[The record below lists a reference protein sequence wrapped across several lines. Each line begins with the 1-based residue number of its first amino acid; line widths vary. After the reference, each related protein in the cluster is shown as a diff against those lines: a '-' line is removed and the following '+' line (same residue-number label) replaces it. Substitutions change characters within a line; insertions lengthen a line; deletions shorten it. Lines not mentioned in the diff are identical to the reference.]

1 MRKSLPPWVRA
12 PLLALV
18 PLLLAAAVGGAD
30 LSAQQQVYD
39 LVVRGGRVLDGTGN
53 PWYRADIAIIG
64 DRVAAV
70 GDLSGARGHREI
82 DASGLYVA
90 PGFIDVHS
98 HAGSGLD
105 QPELGGARPLLAQGV
120 TTVFVNPDGGGAVD
134 LAEQRRELLANHPG
148 INVAQMVPHGS
159 VRRTV
164 IGMADRAPTNAELDR
179 MRGLVRE
186 GMEQGAFGLSTGP
199 WYAPGSYS
207 TTEELVELAKVAAA
221 HGGAYSSHIR
231 DEADFNVGL
240 VAAVDEVIRIARE
253 AQLPSVITHLKALG
267 PRVWGFS
274 AALVH
279 RIERAREEGLEVYA
293 DQYPYTASATSLS
306 GALVPRWA
314 LAGGDSALQRRIGEP
329 AERARLRA
337 GIVENLDRRGGA
349 PRLQF
354 RRFRPDPSIEGRSL
368 QWYADR
374 EGLEAP
380 DAVIELLTRG
390 GASVVS
396 FNMVD
401 SDVETLMRQPW
412 MMTSSDG
419 GLVPMDEGVPHP
431 RSYGSHPR
439 KIRLYVRE
447 KGVLDLAAAVRS
459 MTSLPAQVFQIA
471 DRGMIRPGAYADL
484 VVFDL
489 EKVND
494 PATFQEPHQLAEG
507 MAYVLVNGQPA
518 IDEGRF
524 TEERAGRV
532 LDRQENS
539 AQGSEGQE

>member
-1 MRKSLPPWVRA
+1 MSLPLWARA

-18 PLLLAAAVGGAD
+18 PLFLSAAAGVPP

-39 LVVRGGRVLDGTGN
+39 LVLRGGRVLDGTGN
-53 PWYRADIAIIG
+53 PWYRADVAIIG

-70 GDLSGARGHREI
+70 GDLSDARAHREI
-82 DASGLYVA
+82 DATGLYVA

-105 QPELGGARPLLAQGV
+105 NPELGGARPLLAQGV
-120 TTVFVNPDGGGAVD
+120 TTVFINPDGGGAVD
-134 LAEQRRELLANHPG
+134 MAEQRRELLENHPA

-159 VRRTV
+159 VRRAV
-164 IGMADRAPTNAELDR
+164 IGMADRAPTPAEMDR
-179 MRGLVRE
+179 MRALVRA
-186 GMEQGAFGLSTGP
+186 GMEEGAFGLSSGP

-207 TTEELVELAKVAAA
+207 TTEELVELAKVAAEY
-221 HGGAYSSHIR
+221 GGAYSSHIR
-231 DEADFNVGL
+231 DEADFNIGL
-240 VAAVDEVIRIARE
+240 VAAVDEVIQIARE
-253 AQLPSVITHLKALG
+253 ARLPAVATHLKALG
-267 PRVWGFS
+267 PRVWGYS
-274 AALVH
+274 GALVH
-279 RIERAREEGLEVYA
+279 RIDRAREEGLQVYA
-293 DQYPYTASATSLS
+293 DQYPYIASGTSLS

-314 LAGGDSALQRRIGEP
+314 LANGDSALQRRIGEP
-329 AERARLRA
+329 SERARLRA

-349 PRLQF
+349 ARLQF
-354 RRFRPDPSIEGRSL
+354 RRFRPDPSIEGRTI

-374 EGLEAP
+374 EGLDAP

-396 FNMVD
+396 FNMAD

-419 GLVPMDEGVPHP
+419 ELVPMGEGVPHP

-439 KIRLYVRE
+439 KIRLYVGE
-447 KGVLDLAAAVRS
+447 KGVVDLAAAVRS
-459 MTSLPAQVFQIA
+459 MTSLPAQVFQVR

-484 VVFDL
+484 AVFDL
-489 EKVND
+489 ERVND

-507 MAYVLVNGQPA
+507 MVYVLVNGRMT
-518 IDEGRF
+518 IDEERF
-524 TEERAGRV
+524 TDERPGRV
-532 LDRQENS
+532 LDRHERPVHGSGEQE
-539 AQGSEGQE
+539 

>member
-1 MRKSLPPWVRA
+1 
-12 PLLALV
+12 LLALA
-18 PLLLAAAVGGAD
+18 PFLLSAALGTTS

-39 LVVRGGRVLDGTGN
+39 LVLRGGRVLDGTGN
-53 PWYRADIAIIG
+53 PWYRADVAVLG

-70 GDLSGARGHREI
+70 GDLSDARAHREI
-82 DASGLYVA
+82 DATGLYLA

-105 QPELGGARPLLAQGV
+105 EPDLGGALPLLTQGV

-134 LAEQRRELLANHPG
+134 MAEQRRELLANHPA

-159 VRRTV
+159 VRRAV
-164 IGMADRAPTNAELDR
+164 IGMADRAPSDAELDR

-207 TTEELVELAKVAAA
+207 TTEELVELAKVAAEY
-221 HGGAYSSHIR
+221 GGAYSSHIR
-231 DEADFNVGL
+231 DEADFNIGL

-274 AALVH
+274 GALVH
-279 RIERAREEGLEVYA
+279 RIDRAREQGLQVYA
-293 DQYPYTASATSLS
+293 DQYPYTASGTSLS

-349 PRLQF
+349 ARLQF
-354 RRFRPDPSIEGRSL
+354 RRFRPDPTIEGRTI

-374 EGLEAP
+374 EGLDAP

-396 FNMVD
+396 FNMAD
-401 SDVETLMRQPW
+401 ADVETLMRQPW

-419 GLVPMDEGVPHP
+419 GLVPMGEGVPHP

-439 KIRLYVRE
+439 KIRLYVGE
-447 KGVLDLAAAVRS
+447 KGVIDLAMAIRS
-459 MTSLPAQVFQIA
+459 MTSLPAQVFQVR

-484 VVFDL
+484 AVFDL
-489 EKVND
+489 ERVND

-507 MAYVLVNGQPA
+507 MVYVLVNGRLVV
-518 IDEGRF
+518 DGERF
-524 TEERAGRV
+524 TDERPGRV
-532 LDRQENS
+532 LDRQEGAAHAS
-539 AQGSEGQE
+539 RGQE